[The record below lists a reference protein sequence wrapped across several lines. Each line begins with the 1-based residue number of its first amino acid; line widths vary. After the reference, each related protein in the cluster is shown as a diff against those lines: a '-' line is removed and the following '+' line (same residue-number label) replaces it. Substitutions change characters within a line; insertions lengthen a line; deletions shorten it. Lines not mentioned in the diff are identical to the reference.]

1 MIFKKMLNI
10 SAYTM
15 LMIIVLCGCS
25 DDNEVQTSFE
35 YECYMDSVETVAI
48 EDILHAELPPSAVV
62 ALSNSDV
69 VEARFDKYDTKKH
82 LLDLKRTGRVTVMV
96 NNGGRMYSIS
106 LVVNTVLINWRYFW
120 RVYLVNENIICS
132 SAIRQDVIDDF
143 HANSIV
149 PTTMELYDM
158 LSVDYDLNSFGT
170 SASPDIPLRI
180 TYDRTTDEYV
190 VEKWYHPDGEQRFKF
205 SVITIRDG
213 YGKMRAELKC
223 DMTEYYQAKY
233 GKDNVRQVQIVYKMH
248 NDRITI

>member
-10 SAYTM
+10 SACTM

-62 ALSNSDV
+62 ALSNPDV

-82 LLDLKRTGRVTVMV
+82 LLDLKRTGRVMVMV
-96 NNGGRMYSIS
+96 NDGGRMYSIS
-106 LVVNTVLINWRYFW
+106 LVVKTVFINWDYYW
-120 RVYLVNENIICS
+120 EVDNVDENIICS
-132 SAIRQDVIDDF
+132 SAIRQDIIDDF

-149 PTTMELYDM
+149 PIMQQYDM
-158 LSVDYDLNSFGT
+158 LSVYYDLNSFGT

-180 TYDRTTDEYV
+180 IYDRTTDEYV
-190 VEKWYHPDGEQRFKF
+190 FEKWYDPDGEQRFKF

-213 YGKMRAELKC
+213 YGKMRTELKC